1 MSNKPIISWL
11 AISTLTFIL
20 FLTGCE
26 ANAVK
31 IGWRETSSLSS
42 KTAQFVTFDGID
54 RVAIC
59 AKAEQTISLDYEVA
73 VSKGTLNIALNSPD
87 GTSVWQET
95 FNQDAADAVT
105 LPSTDSGCYTL
116 QFVGEKTGGSLDFAW
131 EVED

>member
-1 MSNKPIISWL
+1 MSKKSIVSWL

-20 FLTGCE
+20 FLTGCK

-42 KTAQFVTFDGID
+42 KTAQYVSFDGID

-59 AKAEQTISLDYEVA
+59 VKAGQTVSLDYKVA

-87 GTSVWQET
+87 GISVWQET
-95 FNQDAADAVT
+95 FSQDAADALTVT
-105 LPSTDSGCYTL
+105 TSDKGCYTL
-116 QFVGEKTGGSLDFAW
+116 LFVGDKTGGSLDFAW
-131 EVED
+131 EVSD